1 MLLTFIA
8 AKVYYGRNWME
19 TLYPTILFFL
29 FAIAAD
35 IICGTILQLGGV
47 SAVELMGGGAERLFF
62 NIFATLLLSIN
73 THHRQ
78 KYRKKSVKSLKMLIV
93 LIAKVISSCRRRCPE
108 IWVPLGT
115 ILFGRCSSQQEP
127 SSPVTQGESCQ
138 GTRPCDNTY
147 SFITLYA

>member
-47 SAVELMGGGAERLFF
+47 SAVELMGGGVERLFF
-62 NIFATLLLSIN
+62 NIFAKLVHLLFLYI
-73 THHRQ
+73 
-78 KYRKKSVKSLKMLIV
+78 LLIV
-93 LIAKVISSCRRRCPE
+93 LKARFDA
-108 IWVPLGT
+108 GT
-115 ILFGRCSSQQEP
+115 IIKALP
-127 SSPVTQGESCQ
+127 LLTCQ
-138 GTRPCDNTY
+138 LMSICICCQNYYLAINNEGLI
-147 SFITLYA
+147 FIRFETLSLL